1 MRQWIDNLSFRS
13 RIGLLILTVAAVIIA
28 MTEVADRSRRLSS
41 G

>member
-28 MTEVADRSRRLSS
+28 MTEVAD
-41 G
+41 